1 MKTITLVAFLLLL
14 SIAGK
19 AAEKRGP
26 KNGLKPQLG
35 TSFRFD
41 GTTLRGKYRTSL
53 GTSAIVENDKY
64 LEDLLGGRRS
74 FKDRIQEDQKRN

>member
-1 MKTITLVAFLLLL
+1 MAFVLLLGNV
-14 SIAGK
+14 GK
-19 AAEKRGP
+19 AAENRGT
-26 KNGLKPQLG
+26 KNSLKAQLG

-53 GTSAIVENDKY
+53 GTSATVENDKY

>member
-1 MKTITLVAFLLLL
+1 MKSLTLVAFLLLSL
-14 SIAGK
+14 TVAK
-19 AAEKRGP
+19 AVEHRGQ

-53 GTSAIVENDKY
+53 GTSATVENDKY

-74 FKDRIQEDQKRN
+74 FKDRIQEDQQRN